1 MSLNRGGSIHIL
13 DRLIPE
19 LQANVQ
25 LDDLGVYLISE
36 GLISGEE
43 HLMLAKCPSRT
54 EAVIQLVQK
63 IKRKGPCS
71 LQSFLAALRRS
82 CNDTVPPHMGHVHL
96 LELFQSNINDSELSK
111 QTKSKSK
118 VSLLGWTRRGR
129 KAKKV
134 CHCNSVILAF
144 AKKL

>member
-1 MSLNRGGSIHIL
+1 MSCNRTRSIHIL

-19 LQANVQ
+19 LEANIQ
-25 LDDLGVYLISE
+25 LDDLGIYLISE

-54 EAVIQLVQK
+54 EAVIELVQK

-82 CNDTVPPHMGHVHL
+82 CNDMVPPHMGHVHL
-96 LELFQSNINDSELSK
+96 LELFQSNINDSQLSK
-111 QTKSKSK
+111 QAKSRSK
-118 VSLLGWTRRGR
+118 LSLFGWPKRGR

-134 CHCNSVILAF
+134 CLVRIYYS
-144 AKKL
+144 